1 MPNRIKFH
9 DIAGWL
15 LLAGSLGLIAFL
27 FLSPQQDHTP
37 AIIDVQVHYNQE
49 SWQQFSP
56 TAIIGTLEQLN
67 ITSVVV
73 SSTPDAGTSRLQ
85 AAGPLRVI
93 PFLSLYRERDDR
105 NRWFLDNSIPAYIEN
120 ALAQRRYRGIGEFH
134 LLDGQVNTPVVRE
147 LLALAKQHNLVLMA
161 HSDTQAIKQLY
172 TMQPNLKIIWAH
184 AGMNATPF
192 IIQNMLYQYPTLW
205 AEISHRT
212 DITHGG
218 ELAPA
223 WRELFL
229 RYPGRFMIGTGTY
242 NNEYWYQFRYTINHI
257 RQWLRQL
264 PPDVAELIAYKNAM
278 RLLATSP
285 L

>member
-1 MPNRIKFH
+1 MARRIKFH

-93 PFLSLYRERDDR
+93 PFLSLYSERDDR
-105 NRWFLDNSIPAYIEN
+105 NRWFLDNSIPAYVEN
-120 ALAQRRYRGIGEFH
+120 SLAQRRYRGIGEFH
-134 LLDGQVNTPVVRE
+134 LLDGQVDTPVVRE
-147 LLALAKQHNLVLMA
+147 LLLLAKQHDLILMA

-172 TMQPNLKIIWAH
+172 AMQPDLKIIWAH
-184 AGMNATPF
+184 AGMIATPF
-192 IIQNMLYQYPTLW
+192 IIQNMMYQYPTLW
-205 AEISHRT
+205 AEISHRI
-212 DITHGG
+212 DIARDG

-229 RYPGRFMIGTGTY
+229 RYPERFMIGTGTY
-242 NNEYWYQFRYTINHI
+242 NNEYWYQFRYTIHHI

-278 RLLATSP
+278 HLLVTPP